1 MAEFKVT
8 WEIELE
14 AETALEAARAA
25 LAIQRD
31 PASTATVFTVVDPEG
46 RVEQIDLEELDGAP
60 LAGEPEEE
68 EA

>member
-14 AETALEAARAA
+14 AETALEAARQA

-46 RVEQIDLEELDGAP
+46 RVEQIDLEDLDGEP
-60 LAGEPEEE
+60 LAGEPEKE